1 MPLTLVKEDI
11 TKMKVDV
18 IVNAANTQ
26 LQMGGGVCGAIFRAA
41 GETRLQEACNK
52 LSPIATGEAVIT
64 RGFKL
69 PASYIIHTVGP
80 IYRGGHQGER
90 NLLYSSYWNSLKV
103 ARENKCTS
111 IAFPLISSGIYGYP
125 PQEALEVAKSAIIDF
140 LKEEDLDVYLSLF
153 NKNALKIPKEI
164 REVVDKYKRKNFD
177 EQVDFPRT
185 NDSNIGNLSKLLSH
199 YIYSKNLE
207 EEEISWKANLG
218 KGRYEKI
225 KTASQYSPSK
235 PSLLALALALELSP
249 EETRNLLESAGYT
262 LTNTSLFDLIIGY
275 SLERKVYD
283 LYKINELLFFYD
295 LPQLGP

>member
-18 IVNAANTQ
+18 IVNAANTK